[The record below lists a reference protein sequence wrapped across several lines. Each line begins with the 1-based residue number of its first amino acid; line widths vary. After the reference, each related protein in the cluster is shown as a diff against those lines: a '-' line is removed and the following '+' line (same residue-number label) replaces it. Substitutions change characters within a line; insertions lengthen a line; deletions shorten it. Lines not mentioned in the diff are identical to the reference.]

1 MSEPAQK
8 RARDEPVVED
18 AEPAMT
24 EERMKCPYLDTIQR
38 AVIDFDFEKLC
49 SISLSNL
56 NVYCCLCCGKFFQGR
71 GRNTHAFTHSVQMSH
86 HVFINLGSCRIYC
99 LPDNYEGKTA
109 TFFRALPAPHYN
121 PPLPSP
127 ASGRLFSG

>member
-1 MSEPAQK
+1 MSEPALK

-38 AVIDFDFEKLC
+38 SVIDFDFEKLC

-99 LPDNYEGKTA
+99 LPDNYEGN
-109 TFFRALPAPHYN
+109 FILYVPPGAL
-121 PPLPSP
+121 L
-127 ASGRLFSG
+127 